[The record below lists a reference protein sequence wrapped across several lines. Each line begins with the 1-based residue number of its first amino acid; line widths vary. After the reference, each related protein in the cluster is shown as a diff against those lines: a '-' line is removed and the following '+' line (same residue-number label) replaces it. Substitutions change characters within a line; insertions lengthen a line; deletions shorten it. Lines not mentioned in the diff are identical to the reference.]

1 MVYATT
7 NDVQARLART
17 LSDNELSV
25 CAALLNDVAVYID
38 KRAAGASED
47 AKMIVSC
54 RMVIRALGDGND
66 GIPVGASQGSMSGLG
81 YSQSWTMPTN
91 AATGEWYLSKADKD
105 LLGIGNAIGSYS
117 PVEELV
123 GGEVL

>member
-1 MVYATT
+1 MAYATT

-17 LSDNELSV
+17 LSDNELSI
-25 CAALLNDVAVYID
+25 CSALLDDVAVYID
-38 KRAAGASED
+38 KRAAEASED

-54 RMVIRALGDGND
+54 RMVIRAMDKGDD
-66 GIPVGASQGSMSGLG
+66 GIPVGASQVSMSGLG
-81 YSQSWTMPTN
+81 YSQSVSMPSN
-91 AATGEWYLSKADKD
+91 AAIGEWYLNKNDKD